1 MSTIDTEQKDISR
14 KEQLVLQPINSAIMQ
29 KPLSE
34 LIADELKHKIW
45 NEEIQFGERLLETD
59 LAESYDV
66 SRSTIR
72 EALKIL
78 ESEELVV
85 SQARKGTYVA
95 DFTNHDVNEMIEL
108 RTLLESHAFK
118 QAVARLK
125 PEDTAKLE
133 AIVNEMKQ
141 KADENDW
148 NGLFDLDMT
157 FHSYVV
163 GLCGNTRII
172 KIYDSLQVQIRT
184 FLMHLDRY
192 YSSPQAFYNEHKQLL
207 EALVSKDGHI
217 VNGRVREHI
226 EYVETKLLGKNS
238 DIDYKEV

>member
-1 MSTIDTEQKDISR
+1 M
-14 KEQLVLQPINSAIMQ
+14 QPNNSAIMQ

-34 LIADELKHKIW
+34 LIADHLKQNIW
-45 NEEIQFGERLLETD
+45 NEKIQFGERLLETE
-59 LAESYDV
+59 LAEHYDV

-95 DFTNHDVNEMIEL
+95 DFTDKDAGEMIEL
-108 RTLLESHAFK
+108 RTLLESHAFM
-118 QAVARLK
+118 QAMPRLK
-125 PEDTAKLE
+125 SEDTKKLE
-133 AIVNEMKQ
+133 GIVGQMKA
-141 KADENDW
+141 KADEEDW
-148 NGLFDLDMT
+148 NDLFDLDMQ

-192 YSSPQAFYNEHKQLL
+192 YSSTHAFYHEHRQLL
-207 EALVSKDGHI
+207 EALVSNDVHTL
-217 VNGRVREHI
+217 NGRVREHI
-226 EYVETKLLGKNS
+226 EYVETKLLGQNN
-238 DIDYKEV
+238 DIKYEEV

>member
-1 MSTIDTEQKDISR
+1 M
-14 KEQLVLQPINSAIMQ
+14 QPYDHNVIMQ

-34 LIADELKHKIW
+34 LIADELKRKIW
-45 NEEIQFGERLLETD
+45 NEEIQFGERLLETE

-95 DFTNHDVNEMIEL
+95 DFTDQDVNEMIEL
-108 RTLLESHAFK
+108 RTLIESHAFM
-118 QAVARLK
+118 QAMTRLESEHTK
-125 PEDTAKLE
+125 KLE
-133 AIVNEMKQ
+133 EIVGKMKE

-148 NGLFDLDMT
+148 NGLFDLDMQ

-163 GLCGNTRII
+163 GLCGNSRII

-192 YSSPQAFYNEHKQLL
+192 YSSPQSFYAEHKQLL
-207 EALVSKDGHI
+207 EALVSNDVHT

-226 EYVETKLLGKNS
+226 EYVETKLLGQKN
-238 DIDYKEV
+238 DIKFKEV

>member
-1 MSTIDTEQKDISR
+1 MSTIDIKQLDIYR
-14 KEQLVLQPINSAIMQ
+14 KGHVVLQPNNSVIMQ

-34 LIADELKHKIW
+34 LISDQLKQKIW
-45 NEEIQFGERLLETD
+45 NEEIQFGERLLETEF
-59 LAESYDV
+59 AEHYDV

-95 DFTNHDVNEMIEL
+95 DFTDKDVNEMIEL
-108 RTLLESHAFK
+108 RTLVESHAFM
-118 QAVARLK
+118 QAMPRL
-125 PEDTAKLE
+125 ESEHIQKLE
-133 AIVNEMKQ
+133 EIVGWMKLR
-141 KADENDW
+141 ADEKDW
-148 NGLFDLDMT
+148 NGLFDLDMQ

-163 GLCGNTRII
+163 GLCGNARII

-192 YSSPQAFYNEHKQLL
+192 YSSPQAFYDEHTQLL
-207 EALVSKDGHI
+207 EALVSNDVHT

-226 EYVETKLLGKNS
+226 EYVETKLLGQNN
-238 DIDYKEV
+238 DIKI

>member
-1 MSTIDTEQKDISR
+1 M
-14 KEQLVLQPINSAIMQ
+14 QPYDHNVIMQ

-34 LIADELKHKIW
+34 LIADQIKRKIW
-45 NEEIQFGERLLETD
+45 NEEIQFGERLLETE
-59 LAESYDV
+59 LAETYDV

-95 DFTNHDVNEMIEL
+95 DFTDQDANEMIEL
-108 RTLLESHAFK
+108 RTLIESHAFM
-118 QAVARLK
+118 QAMPRL
-125 PEDTAKLE
+125 ESEHLQKLE
-133 AIVNEMKQ
+133 AIVSEMKE
-141 KADENDW
+141 KADEKDW
-148 NGLFDLDMT
+148 NGLFDLDMQ
-157 FHSYVV
+157 FHSFVV
-163 GLCGNTRII
+163 GLCGNSRII

-192 YSSPQAFYNEHKQLL
+192 YSSPQSFYDEHKQLL
-207 EALVSKDGHI
+207 DALVSNDVHT

-226 EYVETKLLGKNS
+226 EYVETKLLGQ
-238 DIDYKEV
+238 

>member
-1 MSTIDTEQKDISR
+1 
-14 KEQLVLQPINSAIMQ
+14 MQ

-34 LIADELKHKIW
+34 LIADELKQKIW
-45 NEEIQFGERLLETD
+45 NEEIQLGERLLETD

-95 DFTNHDVNEMIEL
+95 DFTNQDINEMIEL
-108 RTLLESHAFK
+108 RTLLESHAFT
-118 QAVARLK
+118 QAINRLESHHTK
-125 PEDTAKLE
+125 DLE
-133 AIVNEMKQ
+133 AIVDEMKQ
-141 KADENDW
+141 KADEKDW
-148 NGLFDLDMT
+148 NGLFDLDMK

-192 YSSPQAFYNEHKQLL
+192 YSSTQAFYNEHKQLL
-207 EALVSKDGHI
+207 EALVSNDVHI
-217 VNGRVREHI
+217 VNDRVREHI
-226 EYVETKLLGKNS
+226 EYVETKLLGQSS
-238 DIDYKEV
+238 DIEFKEV

>member
-1 MSTIDTEQKDISR
+1 MLSYDQN
-14 KEQLVLQPINSAIMQ
+14 VIMQ

-34 LIADELKHKIW
+34 LIADELKRNIW
-45 NEEIQFGERLLETD
+45 NEEIQFGERLLETE
-59 LAESYDV
+59 LAEFYDV

-95 DFTNHDVNEMIEL
+95 DFTHHDVNEMIEL
-108 RTLLESHAFK
+108 RTLLESHAFM
-118 QAVARLK
+118 QAMPRL
-125 PEDTAKLE
+125 ESEHLEKLE
-133 AIVNEMKQ
+133 AIVSLMQE
-141 KADENDW
+141 KADEKDW
-148 NGLFDLDMT
+148 NGLFDLDMQ

-163 GLCGNTRII
+163 GLCGNSRII

-184 FLMHLDRY
+184 FLMHLDKY
-192 YSSPQAFYNEHKQLL
+192 YSSPQAFYDEHRQLL
-207 EALVSKDGHI
+207 EALASNDVHT

-226 EYVETKLLGKNS
+226 EYVETKLLGQDNG
-238 DIDYKEV
+238 INFKEV